1 MKYPVL
7 VFSRPSNR
15 RLCLLPPVQGGAT
28 VAGQVPLQLG
38 QRGEIQAALH
48 AHVLLAFLVLQLVG
62 AELAG
67 VSEPSAA
74 HAAAAGADE
83 ASERER
89 ERERDEAKKK
99 QMETKDG

>member
-7 VFSRPSNR
+7 VFSRPSTR

-89 ERERDEAKKK
+89 ERERDEAQKK
-99 QMETKDG
+99 QM